1 MPGEISE
8 RESPKEKFKRR
19 RALAKAKA
27 EAQAAAKVTEAERVA
42 AQKKATARA
51 EAETKRAAAELRAK
65 KKAEAEAARLA
76 EEKRRVEEEKAAAEA
91 EAARLAEEKRVA
103 EEKAAAEAEAARL
116 AEEKRVAEEKAAAE
130 VEAARLAEEK
140 RVAEE
145 QRLIAEQAAEEVA
158 ARAAHAEAHLAELGT
173 TAANDLRAPAN
184 FAPVF
189 VDQGE
194 AAAQSTEESDDE
206 AEEGAGVGFDEPA
219 NTSAEARVTAQ
230 VALKLKPESEVQEAQ
245 SRPNGMEPQPQCDN
259 RQPPREQGMA
269 SLLVDAQVRAERRQS
284 ARARKMFAKRRPA
297 DAQAAASLSSPPSSI
312 AKCGSPP
319 SVQGSPSPRS
329 TSAKPKPRSAG
340 AAGRKKGP
348 SQPSP
353 PGGDAGRK
361 GGASSPTK
369 KTQKKKP
376 GISDADALAAL
387 SSSPGFIAL
396 TPVQQVRRG
405 FADTARSQSSH
416 ALRSVL
422 IMNNPAISARTLS
435 CILAPP
441 CAGAGQAGVSC
452 SAARGGHDVGGGGS
466 RPSST
471 EENEFGRGG
480 RVRSVA

>member
-1 MPGEISE
+1 
-8 RESPKEKFKRR
+8 
-19 RALAKAKA
+19 
-27 EAQAAAKVTEAERVA
+27 
-42 AQKKATARA
+42 
-51 EAETKRAAAELRAK
+51 
-65 KKAEAEAARLA
+65 
-76 EEKRRVEEEKAAAEA
+76 
-91 EAARLAEEKRVA
+91 LAEEKRVA
-103 EEKAAAEAEAARL
+103 EEKAAAEA
-116 AEEKRVAEEKAAAE
+116 
-130 VEAARLAEEK
+130 EAARLAEEK

-219 NTSAEARVTAQ
+219 NTSAEARVTAE

-396 TPVQQVRRG
+396 TPVQQVRG

-441 CAGAGQAGVSC
+441 CAGAGQASVSC